1 MIKTYADIIVDITS
15 EKLDRSFQYLVPQ
28 HLEGRL
34 QPGMQVQVPFG
45 NGGRMIKGYVIR
57 VTDQPSFDVSR
68 MKEIRGVETGSNS
81 IESRLIALAAWMREQ
96 YGATMIQA
104 LKTVLPV
111 KQKMKQKEE
120 RWIRLLLEKDEAE
133 NQLELCR
140 KKHYVARQ
148 RLLEA
153 LLEND
158 TISYTLAMDKLHLTA
173 SVIKAMENT
182 GMIRVQAT
190 EVYRNPIRTTE
201 CEQTKA
207 LLSPAQREVA
217 DGILNGWRE
226 NDFRPV
232 VIHGVTGSGKTQV
245 YMELME
251 EVLNQGKQVILL
263 IPEIALTYQNVERF
277 CARFGTRVT
286 VVNSRMTPS
295 ERADQMERARRGEV
309 SIMIGPRSA
318 LFAPFPDLGLIV
330 IDEEHE
336 TSYKSEVTPRYHARE
351 TAVRRAGLEHAHV
364 VMGSATPSVDASYAC
379 ETGAYALFRMDA
391 RYGNAALPSVW
402 IADMREELQMG
413 NRSILSGKLREEIEK
428 RLEKKEQV
436 VLFLNRRGY
445 AGFVSCRACGH
456 VMKCPHCDVSLT
468 AHNNGKLVC
477 HYCGYETPQ
486 VHACPSCGS
495 PYIGGFRAGTQQ
507 IEQNVKKL
515 FPKARVLRMDGDT
528 TKTKNSYEE
537 ILSSF
542 AAGEADIL
550 IGTQMI
556 VKGHDFP
563 NVTLV
568 GALAADLSL
577 NAVDYRAGE
586 RTFQLLTQAV
596 GRAGRGEKPGMA
608 VIQTYHPEHYSIQTA
623 AEQDYG
629 AFYEKEMDYRR
640 LMGYPPAAE
649 LLAIHGA
656 GEDEAH
662 LTQAMEY
669 IRRYLIRI
677 RGNRE
682 VQIIGPASEAV
693 SKINDLYRMAVY
705 VRAPQEEV
713 LAGLREKLERY
724 IEINKGFRTVYL
736 QFDFSRKY

>member
-1 MIKTYADIIVDITS
+1 MTKTYADIIVDITS

-263 IPEIALTYQNVERF
+263 IPEIALTYQTVQRF
-277 CARFGTRVT
+277 YRRFGDRISVLH
-286 VVNSRMTPS
+286 SRLSPGERS
-295 ERADQMERARRGEV
+295 DQFERAKKGELQV
-309 SIMIGPRSA
+309 MIGPRSA
-318 LFAPFPDLGLIV
+318 LFTPFPNLGLIV

-336 TSYKSEVTPRYHARE
+336 TSYQSETVPCYHARE
-351 TAVRRAGLEHAHV
+351 TAIERGNLEHCPV
-364 VMGSATPSVDASYAC
+364 VLGSATPSVDAYYQAQNGTYRLFELNSDMK
-379 ETGAYALFRMDA
+379 TGRCRRF
-391 RYGNAALPSVW
+391 
-402 IADMREELQMG
+402 
-413 NRSILSGKLREEIEK
+413 IL
-428 RLEKKEQV
+428 
-436 VLFLNRRGY
+436 
-445 AGFVSCRACGH
+445 
-456 VMKCPHCDVSLT
+456 
-468 AHNNGKLVC
+468 
-477 HYCGYETPQ
+477 
-486 VHACPSCGS
+486 
-495 PYIGGFRAGTQQ
+495 
-507 IEQNVKKL
+507 
-515 FPKARVLRMDGDT
+515 
-528 TKTKNSYEE
+528 
-537 ILSSF
+537 
-542 AAGEADIL
+542 
-550 IGTQMI
+550 
-556 VKGHDFP
+556 
-563 NVTLV
+563 
-568 GALAADLSL
+568 
-577 NAVDYRAGE
+577 
-586 RTFQLLTQAV
+586 
-596 GRAGRGEKPGMA
+596 
-608 VIQTYHPEHYSIQTA
+608 
-623 AEQDYG
+623 
-629 AFYEKEMDYRR
+629 
-640 LMGYPPAAE
+640 
-649 LLAIHGA
+649 
-656 GEDEAH
+656 
-662 LTQAMEY
+662 
-669 IRRYLIRI
+669 
-677 RGNRE
+677 
-682 VQIIGPASEAV
+682 
-693 SKINDLYRMAVY
+693 
-705 VRAPQEEV
+705 
-713 LAGLREKLERY
+713 
-724 IEINKGFRTVYL
+724 
-736 QFDFSRKY
+736 

>member
-263 IPEIALTYQNVERF
+263 IPEIALTYQTVQRF
-277 CARFGTRVT
+277 YRRFGDRISVLH
-286 VVNSRMTPS
+286 SRLSPGERS
-295 ERADQMERARRGEV
+295 DQIERAKKGAHWSLNSIRQGSTFDSGTYSPASGSLDWRIWFRSIRTALLPISSIGKWAMFILGANTRKSESSCMQARPQLP
-309 SIMIGPRSA
+309 SLMSMPRS
-318 LFAPFPDLGLIV
+318 
-330 IDEEHE
+330 
-336 TSYKSEVTPRYHARE
+336 
-351 TAVRRAGLEHAHV
+351 
-364 VMGSATPSVDASYAC
+364 
-379 ETGAYALFRMDA
+379 
-391 RYGNAALPSVW
+391 
-402 IADMREELQMG
+402 
-413 NRSILSGKLREEIEK
+413 
-428 RLEKKEQV
+428 
-436 VLFLNRRGY
+436 
-445 AGFVSCRACGH
+445 
-456 VMKCPHCDVSLT
+456 
-468 AHNNGKLVC
+468 
-477 HYCGYETPQ
+477 
-486 VHACPSCGS
+486 
-495 PYIGGFRAGTQQ
+495 
-507 IEQNVKKL
+507 
-515 FPKARVLRMDGDT
+515 
-528 TKTKNSYEE
+528 
-537 ILSSF
+537 
-542 AAGEADIL
+542 
-550 IGTQMI
+550 
-556 VKGHDFP
+556 
-563 NVTLV
+563 
-568 GALAADLSL
+568 
-577 NAVDYRAGE
+577 
-586 RTFQLLTQAV
+586 
-596 GRAGRGEKPGMA
+596 
-608 VIQTYHPEHYSIQTA
+608 
-623 AEQDYG
+623 
-629 AFYEKEMDYRR
+629 
-640 LMGYPPAAE
+640 
-649 LLAIHGA
+649 
-656 GEDEAH
+656 
-662 LTQAMEY
+662 
-669 IRRYLIRI
+669 
-677 RGNRE
+677 
-682 VQIIGPASEAV
+682 
-693 SKINDLYRMAVY
+693 
-705 VRAPQEEV
+705 
-713 LAGLREKLERY
+713 
-724 IEINKGFRTVYL
+724 
-736 QFDFSRKY
+736 

>member
-111 KQKMKQKEE
+111 KQKMKQKEK

-190 EVYRNPIRTTE
+190 EVYRNPIQTTE

-263 IPEIALTYQNVERF
+263 IPEIALTYQTVQRF
-277 CARFGTRVT
+277 YRRFGDRISVLH
-286 VVNSRMTPS
+286 SRLSPGERS
-295 ERADQMERARRGEV
+295 DQFERAKKGELQV
-309 SIMIGPRSA
+309 MIGPRSA
-318 LFAPFPDLGLIV
+318 LFTPFPNLGLIV

-336 TSYKSEVTPRYHARE
+336 TSYQSETVPCYHARE
-351 TAVRRAGLEHAHV
+351 TAIERGNLEHCPV
-364 VMGSATPSVDASYAC
+364 VLGSATPSVDAYYQAQNG
-379 ETGAYALFRMDA
+379 TYRLF
-391 RYGNAALPSVW
+391 
-402 IADMREELQMG
+402 EL
-413 NRSILSGKLREEIEK
+413 NSRCRRFIL
-428 RLEKKEQV
+428 
-436 VLFLNRRGY
+436 
-445 AGFVSCRACGH
+445 
-456 VMKCPHCDVSLT
+456 
-468 AHNNGKLVC
+468 
-477 HYCGYETPQ
+477 
-486 VHACPSCGS
+486 
-495 PYIGGFRAGTQQ
+495 
-507 IEQNVKKL
+507 
-515 FPKARVLRMDGDT
+515 
-528 TKTKNSYEE
+528 
-537 ILSSF
+537 
-542 AAGEADIL
+542 
-550 IGTQMI
+550 
-556 VKGHDFP
+556 
-563 NVTLV
+563 
-568 GALAADLSL
+568 
-577 NAVDYRAGE
+577 
-586 RTFQLLTQAV
+586 
-596 GRAGRGEKPGMA
+596 
-608 VIQTYHPEHYSIQTA
+608 
-623 AEQDYG
+623 
-629 AFYEKEMDYRR
+629 
-640 LMGYPPAAE
+640 
-649 LLAIHGA
+649 
-656 GEDEAH
+656 
-662 LTQAMEY
+662 
-669 IRRYLIRI
+669 
-677 RGNRE
+677 
-682 VQIIGPASEAV
+682 
-693 SKINDLYRMAVY
+693 
-705 VRAPQEEV
+705 
-713 LAGLREKLERY
+713 
-724 IEINKGFRTVYL
+724 
-736 QFDFSRKY
+736 

>member
-111 KQKMKQKEE
+111 KQKMKQKEK

-190 EVYRNPIRTTE
+190 EVYRNPIQTTE

-263 IPEIALTYQNVERF
+263 IPEIALTYQTVQRF
-277 CARFGTRVT
+277 YRRFGDRISVLH
-286 VVNSRMTPS
+286 SRLSPGERS
-295 ERADQMERARRGEV
+295 DQFERAKKGDDR
-309 SIMIGPRSA
+309 
-318 LFAPFPDLGLIV
+318 
-330 IDEEHE
+330 
-336 TSYKSEVTPRYHARE
+336 
-351 TAVRRAGLEHAHV
+351 TAI
-364 VMGSATPSVDASYAC
+364 C
-379 ETGAYALFRMDA
+379 
-391 RYGNAALPSVW
+391 
-402 IADMREELQMG
+402 
-413 NRSILSGKLREEIEK
+413 
-428 RLEKKEQV
+428 
-436 VLFLNRRGY
+436 
-445 AGFVSCRACGH
+445 
-456 VMKCPHCDVSLT
+456 
-468 AHNNGKLVC
+468 
-477 HYCGYETPQ
+477 
-486 VHACPSCGS
+486 
-495 PYIGGFRAGTQQ
+495 
-507 IEQNVKKL
+507 
-515 FPKARVLRMDGDT
+515 
-528 TKTKNSYEE
+528 
-537 ILSSF
+537 
-542 AAGEADIL
+542 
-550 IGTQMI
+550 
-556 VKGHDFP
+556 
-563 NVTLV
+563 
-568 GALAADLSL
+568 
-577 NAVDYRAGE
+577 
-586 RTFQLLTQAV
+586 
-596 GRAGRGEKPGMA
+596 
-608 VIQTYHPEHYSIQTA
+608 
-623 AEQDYG
+623 
-629 AFYEKEMDYRR
+629 
-640 LMGYPPAAE
+640 
-649 LLAIHGA
+649 
-656 GEDEAH
+656 
-662 LTQAMEY
+662 
-669 IRRYLIRI
+669 
-677 RGNRE
+677 
-682 VQIIGPASEAV
+682 
-693 SKINDLYRMAVY
+693 
-705 VRAPQEEV
+705 
-713 LAGLREKLERY
+713 
-724 IEINKGFRTVYL
+724 TVYPVSE
-736 QFDFSRKY
+736 SRVDRDR